1 MSDDAVASDAAA
13 IGDADAAARAE
24 ADAANSRAATFI
36 AKFMGAVPHLK
47 TLGIAYRAHGDGW
60 AELELPYAP
69 HLIVD
74 DGVIA
79 SGAIFSLMDSA
90 AGFAVFTRLKSL
102 VGHATIDL
110 RLDYPRGPV
119 PGVTII
125 ARAICYRIT
134 SSIAFVRGFAH
145 QGDPAVP
152 IANMAGTFIH
162 GGVA

>member
-1 MSDDAVASDAAA
+1 MSGDATASDDDTVSEAAA
-13 IGDADAAARAE
+13 ASARAAA
-24 ADAANSRAATFI
+24 FI
-36 AKFMGAVPHLK
+36 DRFMGAVPHVR
-47 TLGIAYRAHGDGW
+47 TLGIAYRGHGDDW

-90 AGFAVFTRLKSL
+90 AGFAVFARLKSL
-102 VGHATIDL
+102 VGHATLDL

-119 PGVTII
+119 PGVTIV
-125 ARAICYRIT
+125 ARAICYRVT
-134 SSIAFVRGFAH
+134 SNVAFVRGFAH
-145 QGDPAVP
+145 QGDPATP

-162 GGVA
+162 GGTS

>member
-1 MSDDAVASDAAA
+1 MSDDAGASGRDAASA
-13 IGDADAAARAE
+13 ASAAA
-24 ADAANSRAATFI
+24 FI
-36 AKFMGAVPHLK
+36 QRFMGAVPHVK
-47 TLGIAYRAHGDGW
+47 ALGIAYRAHGDDW

-74 DGVIA
+74 NGVIA

-102 VGHATIDL
+102 AGHATLDL

-119 PGVTII
+119 PGVTIV
-125 ARAICYRIT
+125 ARAICYRVA
-134 SSIAFVRGFAH
+134 SNVAFVRGFAH
-145 QGDPAVP
+145 QGDPASP

-162 GGVA
+162 SGVA